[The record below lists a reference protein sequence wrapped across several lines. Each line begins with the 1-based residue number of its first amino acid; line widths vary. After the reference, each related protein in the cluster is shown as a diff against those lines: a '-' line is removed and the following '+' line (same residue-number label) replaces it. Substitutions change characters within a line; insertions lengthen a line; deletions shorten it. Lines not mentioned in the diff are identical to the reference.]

1 MKFHVARHLLH
12 QKGSASGS
20 HIYFP
25 KFLNFFLLGTSG
37 SRKKSPAPSSRRG
50 SLRRPSLFD
59 EGGDEPTG
67 ISLLNRRDPSP
78 RAPSPSMKLRRGRP
92 SLGGRTLT
100 TVSCNF
106 ELLQVSYFLEIL
118 RIHLGILK
126 IDHSWNLRVKK
137 FEKEIVVFFN
147 SSNKTDEISQTYV
160 LASKK

>member
-1 MKFHVARHLLH
+1 MLIFESTYL
-12 QKGSASGS
+12 
-20 HIYFP
+20 
-25 KFLNFFLLGTSG
+25 FLLLGTSG

-106 ELLQVSYFLEIL
+106 ELLQVFYFLKVSRSRKQIVEPQIL
-118 RIHLGILK
+118 PKTNERICFVG
-126 IDHSWNLRVKK
+126 S
-137 FEKEIVVFFN
+137 
-147 SSNKTDEISQTYV
+147 TD
-160 LASKK
+160 L

>member
-1 MKFHVARHLLH
+1 MLNPRAPSSRALQFSNEIPFSSSPPSS
-12 QKGSASGS
+12 KGLSLWRLSWQGLGAGI
-20 HIYFP
+20 HICFP
-25 KFLNFFLLGTSG
+25 KFLNLFLLGTSG

-78 RAPSPSMKLRRGRP
+78 RAPSPSNTKLRRGRP

-126 IDHSWNLRVKK
+126 IDHS
-137 FEKEIVVFFN
+137 
-147 SSNKTDEISQTYV
+147 
-160 LASKK
+160 

>member
-1 MKFHVARHLLH
+1 MDLIFHEV
-12 QKGSASGS
+12 
-20 HIYFP
+20 
-25 KFLNFFLLGTSG
+25 LNLFLLGTSG
-37 SRKKSPAPSSRRG
+37 SRKKNTAPIQGSSRRG

-78 RAPSPSMKLRRGRP
+78 RAPSPSSMKLRRGRP

-118 RIHLGILK
+118 RIHVGILK
-126 IDHSWNLRVKK
+126 I
-137 FEKEIVVFFN
+137 
-147 SSNKTDEISQTYV
+147 Y
-160 LASKK
+160 

>member
-1 MKFHVARHLLH
+1 MLIFKSTYL
-12 QKGSASGS
+12 
-20 HIYFP
+20 
-25 KFLNFFLLGTSG
+25 FLLLGTSG

-78 RAPSPSMKLRRGRP
+78 KAPSPSMKLRRGRP

-106 ELLQVSYFLEIL
+106 ELLQVFYFLKVSRSRKQIVEPQIL
-118 RIHLGILK
+118 QKKRMNEFVF
-126 IDHSWNLRVKK
+126 WENLRLDNLVSR
-137 FEKEIVVFFN
+137 F
-147 SSNKTDEISQTYV
+147 TD
-160 LASKK
+160 L

>member
-1 MKFHVARHLLH
+1 MLIFKSTYL
-12 QKGSASGS
+12 
-20 HIYFP
+20 
-25 KFLNFFLLGTSG
+25 FLLLGTSG

-78 RAPSPSMKLRRGRP
+78 KAPSPSMKLRRGRP

-106 ELLQVSYFLEIL
+106 ELLQVFYFLKVSRSRKQIVEPQIL
-118 RIHLGILK
+118 PKNERKNLFCGI
-126 IDHSWNLRVKK
+126 
-137 FEKEIVVFFN
+137 
-147 SSNKTDEISQTYV
+147 Y
-160 LASKK
+160 